1 MIAAIVLVCATMSI
15 FSVSTKSYQTGE
27 IARLDQQA
35 ALYGT
40 TLADTLERFAHF
52 PLLLSQIP
60 IIEAAPT
67 DAPLV
72 TSDWLARMADEM
84 DVEAIYVMDRSGL
97 TVAAS
102 NHRQAAPF
110 LGQNYGFRPYFQ
122 AAMRGMRGEFFAIGA
137 TTSRPGYF
145 FAAPIGSEGA
155 ISGAVAVKL
164 DLSPLVER
172 WRTGGEQVMVTNRE
186 GVVVLSSDP
195 ALTYRSMTSLSLET
209 RTRIKAQRQF
219 GTQPLDPLDWQE
231 RDEATAVLNG
241 VRVLRV
247 SRPLSRSDWTVH
259 IVADAAGVTRR
270 ALIPVALF
278 LAILG
283 ALALAWVF
291 VRTSRMRVA
300 LAASREEEAKLNAL
314 NLRLRDEVVE
324 RQAAES
330 ALRAAQHSLEK
341 ASRLAAL
348 GELSATVTHEL
359 GQPLSA
365 MRNYIAAAEFNPAHR
380 NDPLIPQIEGVI
392 RRMERTTAQLR
403 DFSRP
408 GGQDFEPVD
417 LRAVV
422 SNAHMLMAHDLD
434 GAGITYSFECTAP
447 DPQIDGNAHRLEQV
461 VVNLMRNAAAAMA
474 GREEKRLDILLNADE
489 EARLTLAVHDTGEG
503 IGDVDIET
511 MTEPFYTTRPSGD
524 GMGLGLAISAAILR
538 EHEAQLRM
546 HTRRDGEGT
555 VVEIGFRAGVAK

>member
-1 MIAAIVLVCATMSI
+1 LIAAIVLVCATMSI

-172 WRTGGEQVMVTNRE
+172 WRTGGEQVMVTIAAAEFNPAHRN
-186 GVVVLSSDP
+186 DP
-195 ALTYRSMTSLSLET
+195 
-209 RTRIKAQRQF
+209 
-219 GTQPLDPLDWQE
+219 
-231 RDEATAVLNG
+231 
-241 VRVLRV
+241 
-247 SRPLSRSDWTVH
+247 
-259 IVADAAGVTRR
+259 
-270 ALIPVALF
+270 LIPVALF

-330 ALRAAQHSLEK
+330 ALRAARRRRIQPGAQE
-341 ASRLAAL
+341 R
-348 GELSATVTHEL
+348 SAD
-359 GQPLSA
+359 
-365 MRNYIAAAEFNPAHR
+365 PA
-380 NDPLIPQIEGVI
+380 D
-392 RRMERTTAQLR
+392 
-403 DFSRP
+403 
-408 GGQDFEPVD
+408 
-417 LRAVV
+417 
-422 SNAHMLMAHDLD
+422 
-434 GAGITYSFECTAP
+434 
-447 DPQIDGNAHRLEQV
+447 
-461 VVNLMRNAAAAMA
+461 
-474 GREEKRLDILLNADE
+474 
-489 EARLTLAVHDTGEG
+489 
-503 IGDVDIET
+503 
-511 MTEPFYTTRPSGD
+511 
-524 GMGLGLAISAAILR
+524 
-538 EHEAQLRM
+538 
-546 HTRRDGEGT
+546 
-555 VVEIGFRAGVAK
+555 